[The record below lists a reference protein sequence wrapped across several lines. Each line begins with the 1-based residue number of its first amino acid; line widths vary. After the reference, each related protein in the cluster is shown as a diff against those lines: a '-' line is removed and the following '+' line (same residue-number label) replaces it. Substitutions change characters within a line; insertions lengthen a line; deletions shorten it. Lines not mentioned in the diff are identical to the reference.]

1 MERSGSGIK
10 EIMNDYKASVNI
22 TEDRLPTF
30 FSDESDFNVT
40 FWNLNYGVGKISSG
54 ESNGESSGEVTEK
67 SNGIINLNNT
77 EKQIIKLIGE
87 NSTITQKDLAL
98 QIGLSEGGIRKA
110 MKKLKKAGIIR
121 REGSTK
127 SGIWKVVEN
136 K

>member
-1 MERSGSGIK
+1 
-10 EIMNDYKASVNI
+10 MNDYKASANI

-40 FWNLNYGVGKISSG
+40 FWNLNYGVEQISSV

-67 SNGIINLNNT
+67 SDVIINLNNT
-77 EKQIIKLIGE
+77 EKQIIKLIAK
-87 NSTITQKDLAL
+87 NSAITQKELAI

-110 MKKLKKAGIIR
+110 VTKLKNAGIIM

-127 SGIWKVVEN
+127 NGNWKVVED